1 MIRIGVDFGGT
12 KIEAA
17 ALGTS
22 GEFLARHRA
31 PNPGSY
37 DASLETV
44 RSLVGEIE
52 STLGKTGTVGVGAP
66 GSISP
71 ISGVIRNANTLW
83 LNGRDFTTDLSAA
96 LSRPVRVANDANC
109 FVLSEVQDG
118 AARNAKVAFG
128 VILGTGCGGGL
139 AIDRVL
145 IEGANGIAGE
155 WGHVAVPQ
163 SDARATEPPLCW
175 CGQRGCN
182 EIWISG
188 TGLQEDY
195 SATEGISLK
204 SEEIVR
210 LMRAMDEGATA
221 AFERYLDRLGR
232 ALAAVCNI
240 VDPDTIVFGG
250 GMSNVAEI
258 YALLPDVI
266 RRYVFADHWT
276 ANLVPAHWGDSSG
289 VRGAARL
296 WDP

>member
-17 ALGTS
+17 ALGS
-22 GEFLARHRA
+22 SEDFLARVRA

-44 RSLVGEIE
+44 RSLVAEIE
-52 STLGKTGTVGVGAP
+52 ATLGETGTVGVGAP

-71 ISGVIRNANTLW
+71 MSGVIRNSNTIW
-83 LNGRDFTTDLSAA
+83 LNGRDFTADLSAA
-96 LSRPVRVANDANC
+96 LRRPIRVANDANC
-109 FVLSEVQDG
+109 FVLSEVRDG
-118 AARNAKVAFG
+118 AARNAKIAFG

-163 SDARATEPPLCW
+163 SSADAEPPRCW

-188 TGLQEDY
+188 TGLQNDYAAAEGAALKCED
-195 SATEGISLK
+195 
-204 SEEIVR
+204 IVR
-210 LMRAMDEGATA
+210 LMRTTDAGATA

-232 ALAAVCNI
+232 ALACVCNI
-240 VDPDTIVFGG
+240 VDPDTVVFGG

-258 YALLPDVI
+258 YTLLPDVI
-266 RRYVFADHWT
+266 RRYIFADHWG
-276 ANLVPAHWGDSSG
+276 ANLVPARWGDSSG